1 MQNLFGE
8 PCVFPPPK
16 KKTPI
21 DKIRR
26 NWQERFQRWCN
37 NESQDELT
45 SVGICGYS
53 DLCDYCK
60 DNTFGKPCV
69 RALNALLKEKNVTI
83 DYNNADF
90 NDVWNGK
97 YWRKIK

>member
-1 MQNLFGE
+1 MTNLFGE
-8 PCVFPPPK
+8 PYDSPPK
-16 KKTPI
+16 KSYPI
-21 DKIRR
+21 DKKRH
-26 NWQERFQRWCN
+26 NWQARFQRWCN

-69 RALNALLKEKNVTI
+69 RALNALLKEKNITI